1 MDFYTSVLRRS
12 GQYWVALCLENGLVG
27 QGLSKEE
34 ALGKLK
40 EAIDSLMEVQGLED
54 KLSHTTIAI
63 NELHEFL
70 TIEETDVKKEPF
82 EMWTV
87 NA

>member
-1 MDFYTSVLRRS
+1 MNFYTSVLRRS

-27 QGLSKEE
+27 QGRSKDE
-34 ALGKLK
+34 ALKKLK
-40 EAIDSLMEVQGLED
+40 EAIDSLMDVQVSED
-54 KLSHTTIAI
+54 DISVNPIAI

-70 TIEETDVKKEPF
+70 TIEETDAEKEPF

>member
-27 QGLSKEE
+27 QGLSKQE
-34 ALGKLK
+34 ALDKMK
-40 EAIDSLMEVQGLED
+40 ESIDSLMEVQSIED
-54 KLSHTTIAI
+54 KLCYTAIAI

>member
-27 QGLSKEE
+27 QGLSKDE
-34 ALGKLK
+34 ALKKLK
-40 EAIDSLMEVQGLED
+40 EAIDSWMEVQGPVD
-54 KLSHTTIAI
+54 DISGIPIAI

-70 TIEETDVKKEPF
+70 IIDKKNF
-82 EMWTV
+82 HHFMCLG
-87 NA
+87 